1 MLSKGV
7 DRRFVEEAILDVVR
21 ECEEKALTVP
31 ELVVMGGYNPDE
43 AVDRR
48 ELEDAV
54 EALIAGGRLSTWN
67 AYQLLRTRGIEWAV
81 GRRARDIM
89 RARRV

>member
-1 MLSKGV
+1 MN
-7 DRRFVEEAILDVVR
+7 RRFVEEAILDVVR

-31 ELVVMGGYNPDE
+31 ELVVMSGYNDE
-43 AVDRR
+43 AIDRR

-54 EALIAGGRLSTWN
+54 KALIDSGRLSMWN
-67 AYQLLRTRGIEWAV
+67 AHQLLKTRYIEWVV
-81 GRRARDIM
+81 GKRARNIM

>member
-1 MLSKGV
+1 MSKGV

-31 ELVVMGGYNPDE
+31 ELVVMSGYSPDE

-54 EALIAGGRLSTWN
+54 EALIASGRLSEWN
-67 AYQLLRTRGIEWAV
+67 AYQLLRTRGIEWVV

>member
-1 MLSKGV
+1 MSKGV
-7 DRRFVEEAILDVVR
+7 DRRFIEEAILDVVR

-48 ELEDAV
+48 ELEDVV
-54 EALIAGGRLSTWN
+54 EALIASGRLSAWN